1 MNKVI
6 LIKANKGG
14 VGKSWITLQLAHA
27 LALKDK
33 KI

>member
-14 VGKSWITLQLAHA
+14 VGKSWVTASISTCFSF
-27 LALKDK
+27 
-33 KI
+33 